1 MQQRW
6 MKKEILVVE
15 DDQTPVEDQRNKIIV
30 LQEPSR
36 RNIGIF
42 PKPELDITAFD
53 HGADICWSI
62 WTHSRLYT
70 IFDKASRT
78 FVDLKT
84 KEAFLEKIKEN
95 YPEDFDFFLWHPEI
109 FSGKWNNS

>member
-1 MQQRW
+1 MQQSL

-15 DDQTPVEDQRNKIIV
+15 NDQTPVEDQRNKIII

-36 RNIGIF
+36 RNVGRF

-53 HGADICWSI
+53 HGGDICWSI
-62 WTHSRLYT
+62 WTHSSLYT
-70 IFDKASRT
+70 VFDKASKT

-84 KEAFLEKIKEN
+84 KEAFLEKMKEN
-95 YPEDFDFFLWHPEI
+95 YPEDFEFFLWHPKI
-109 FSGKWNNS
+109 FDGEYLK